1 MISRND
7 DSLDFTLC
15 KTAAFMTAA
24 ASLRSLINGVTAEQ
38 LEIYL
43 FFILCLVTFIFETPP
58 SPYYNRFAY
67 SKKQIAQK
75 HTLFN
80 FK

>member
-43 FFILCLVTFIFETPP
+43 FFILCLVTFIFETPHP
-58 SPYYNRFAY
+58 
-67 SKKQIAQK
+67 
-75 HTLFN
+75 L
-80 FK
+80 